1 MSDPLRKLGAVVA
14 ERQDRAL
21 EQRGVVGEVVRR
33 TLAARKEKSARR
45 PRVMLAAA
53 MLVLIGI
60 LLYVVIPRGQD
71 GDSAIAG
78 APSTLIAGGED
89 HAHAFADGTTLLLS
103 AGSRAEIAEVSA
115 DGGRVQLVEG
125 NVRVSVPPNQGRL
138 WAFIAGPYTV
148 EVKGTRFDLGWSPA
162 TARFDLVMFDGSV
175 RVSGPGADSRLV
187 VAGQSLT
194 MQASTLASAAP
205 LSTATATA
213 TGAEPQVPHVDPS
226 TPGSVQPPGVRS
238 ASADRASWQP
248 RALEGKY
255 AEAVKLAEDAG
266 FDTVVAKSS
275 ASELLLL
282 GDACRFAGR
291 SARANEAYEA
301 VRKRHA
307 GGLEARRALFSL
319 GVLAFPGKAAV
330 PFFEQYLSEAPGG
343 PLAPEALGRILEIR
357 YRSGERDAA
366 KKLAT
371 QYLAQH
377 PQGAHARLA
386 QSIIDDVAP

>member
-1 MSDPLRKLGAVVA
+1 MSDPLRELGTLVA

-21 EQRGVVGEVVRR
+21 EQQGVVGEVVRR
-33 TLAARKEKSARR
+33 TLAVRNEKSTRRR

-53 MLVLIGI
+53 AMVLIG
-60 LLYVVIPRGQD
+60 LVLYVVIPRGQD
-71 GDSAIAG
+71 RDVAATA
-78 APSTLIAGGED
+78 APSTLVAAGED

-103 AGSRAEIAEVSA
+103 AGSRAEIAEVTRQ
-115 DGGRVQLVEG
+115 GGRVELVEG
-125 NVRVSVPPNQGRL
+125 NVRVSVPPNQGRR

-148 EVKGTRFDLGWSPA
+148 EVKGTRFDLGWSPSA
-162 TARFDLVMFDGSV
+162 GRFDLTMFDGSV

-187 VAGQSLT
+187 VAGQSL
-194 MQASTLASAAP
+194 MLHESGVASAAP
-205 LSTATATA
+205 EATATATA
-213 TGAEPQVPHVDPS
+213 ADPPLPHVEPS
-226 TPGSVQPPGVRS
+226 APPSMQPPSARS
-238 ASADRASWQP
+238 ASADRPSWQP
-248 RALEGKY
+248 LALEGKY
-255 AEAVKLAEDAG
+255 AEAMKLAEDAG
-266 FDTVVAKSS
+266 FDSVVAKSS

-291 SARANEAYEA
+291 SARASEAYEA

-357 YRSGERDAA
+357 SRGGETDAA

-371 QYLAQH
+371 QYLAQY
-377 PQGAHARLA
+377 PKGAHARLA
-386 QSIIDDVAP
+386 QSIIDDAEP